1 MVTVEFIVGFE
12 HPRGTTL
19 YYDEVLW
26 RIMVLAGLDP
36 DEWIM
41 KNQSNDFGGVM
52 YKKSAE
58 FALRSKGLQTARS
71 AAS

>member
-1 MVTVEFIVGFE
+1 M
-12 HPRGTTL
+12 
-19 YYDEVLW
+19 
-26 RIMVLAGLDP
+26 DP

-58 FALRSKGLQTARS
+58 FALRSKGLC
-71 AAS
+71 